1 MNLQG
6 GYPFRMPT
14 LGFMT
19 SADFPTPREETAADK
34 EQRLARETQMIA
46 DARAS
51 VAAGRTVS
59 LEAVTAWVDSWGTD
73 HELPPP
79 HSGR

>member
-1 MNLQG
+1 MNRQG
-6 GYPFRMPT
+6 AYLAEMSTCGPVTGDDQRVPCK
-14 LGFMT
+14 
-19 SADFPTPREETAADK
+19 ETARAK
-34 EQRLARETQMIA
+34 ELRLAHEAEMLTV
-46 DARAS
+46 ARAS

-59 LEAVTAWVDSWGTD
+59 LEAVTAWVDSWDTD